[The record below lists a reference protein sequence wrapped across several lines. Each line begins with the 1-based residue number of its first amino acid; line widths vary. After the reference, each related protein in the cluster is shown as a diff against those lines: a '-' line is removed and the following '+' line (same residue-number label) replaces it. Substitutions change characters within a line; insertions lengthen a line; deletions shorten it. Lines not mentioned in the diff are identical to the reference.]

1 LDGNDYWQ
9 LKPVYT
15 WLCEDGQQYDPYA
28 PCVRIRANGEMRQTF
43 MNDNY
48 GQMVVVAVAQQN
60 NCAVDTVQFALCLG
74 VAHDP
79 PFDCQYYNM
88 GYNEQK
94 EYYTEYNYMDEGM
107 YTVYLRN
114 AGLCPNGEIIVK
126 AAGVLWYEQ
135 EPPEETPTPTPV
147 ATWIVPPSPTPRVIL
162 ETPIGSSNISF
173 IMQQGTLVIGWVG
186 PALFS
191 ILFAAFA
198 WATGVFQ
205 WLWSL
210 ATWLFSG
217 AWRGGGEMR

>member
-1 LDGNDYWQ
+1 
-9 LKPVYT
+9 
-15 WLCEDGQQYDPYA
+15 
-28 PCVRIRANGEMRQTF
+28 
-43 MNDNY
+43 
-48 GQMVVVAVAQQN
+48 
-60 NCAVDTVQFALCLG
+60 
-74 VAHDP
+74 
-79 PFDCQYYNM
+79 
-88 GYNEQK
+88 
-94 EYYTEYNYMDEGM
+94 M
-107 YTVYLRN
+107 YTVYYRN
-114 AGLCPNGEIIVK
+114 YSVGCPDSEIIVQI
-126 AAGVLWYEQ
+126 AGVLWLAQ

-162 ETPIGSSNISF
+162 ETPIGSSNIDF

-217 AWRGGGEMR
+217 AWRGGGEM